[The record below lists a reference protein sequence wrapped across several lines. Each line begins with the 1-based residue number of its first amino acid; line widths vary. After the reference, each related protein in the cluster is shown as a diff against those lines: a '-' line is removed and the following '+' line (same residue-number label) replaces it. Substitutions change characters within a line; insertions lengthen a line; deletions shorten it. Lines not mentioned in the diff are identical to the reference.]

1 MPRKFSCH
9 EAELGTNFT
18 LNCWVTSTLNTMNVT
33 STMGK
38 LWTVFPI
45 LQRIGVENPIV
56 GSFSCI
62 IENIIVAKL
71 RDLTAIIAL
80 LLDFKAIS
88 IVQEQLSAMEASTV
102 EFLKKSC
109 TVYTTVILTCH
120 LQA

>member
-1 MPRKFSCH
+1 MSQ
-9 EAELGTNFT
+9 AQWG
-18 LNCWVTSTLNTMNVT
+18 NCRLCSL
-33 STMGK
+33 
-38 LWTVFPI
+38 I
-45 LQRIGVENPIV
+45 LQRIGVENTIIVV